1 MNEMAFEAQPAEPQ
15 VRAEGAAQE
24 DGDSKLAQ
32 QALVAR
38 ILRTIKEDKLF
49 HKDAFQ
55 RMREDMY
62 MATHGRD
69 ASWHESLYTANIAGR
84 HVKQR
89 VAALYA
95 KNPKVVARRKETLD
109 FAVWDENPDSLM
121 LAFQTVQQAA
131 QMMAAQVDPLTG
143 QPPVDPMTG
152 VPMEPQTP
160 PGFMEAQ
167 AMLEDFQNGMERRK
181 NFNKIGKTLEILF
194 AHAMREQKPLDFKTG
209 MKTVV
214 RRACTTGVGYV
225 EIGIQREFGP
235 RPGIT
240 EQLADAR
247 QRLEHL
253 RRLIGEAA
261 EGDIESTSAE
271 MAELQ
276 ASMESLQAEEEIV
289 LREGIVFDY
298 PQATKVIPDRMCRE
312 LVGFV
317 GARHITLEYLFTPQ
331 EVQEMFPDADLKN
344 GYIGYKGD
352 GVKLEGEVAHFTA
365 NEDGSVNEDRQP
377 VDGLVC
383 VYKFYDKP
391 SGQVYCVAD
400 GYKDFLRPP
409 SAPDVFV
416 EDFWPV
422 YALTFNAV
430 ENEKELFPPSD
441 VRLLRHMQEEYNRS
455 RQGMREHRDAARPRW
470 AYSNGALDPSDIEKI
485 GKAEPMTAVAL
496 NKDPQSKLSD
506 MLEAFPVPGVD
517 PNLYGTEQYFTDV
530 QFTVGSSEA
539 QFGGVAQATATES
552 AIAANATSAASSAS
566 VDDLDAFL
574 SVIARASSQVLL
586 KEMSPERVT
595 EIVGPGA
602 LWPEM
607 TLAQIADELYLDVEA
622 GSSGKP
628 NQAVEI
634 NNWQQMMPFLIQMP
648 GINPMW
654 LARETIRR
662 LDDRLDLTEAIAAG
676 MPSIV
681 MQNQAQQPG
690 PADPA
695 NNPNAQGAEG
705 ASNAP
710 AGPSEQQGGSDPAF
724 GSNQVPGGV

>member
-1 MNEMAFEAQPAEPQ
+1 MDDMAYGAEPTAPQ
-15 VRAEGAAQE
+15 APEGAVPGVDNDA
-24 DGDSKLAQ
+24 KLAR
-32 QALVAR
+32 QALAAR
-38 ILRTIKEDKLF
+38 VLRTIKEDKLF
-49 HKDAFQ
+49 HKDAFD

-69 ASWHESLYTANIAGR
+69 ASWHHSLYTANIAGR

-95 KNPKVVARRKETLD
+95 KNPKVVARRKETMD
-109 FAVWDENPDSLM
+109 FAIWDENPDSLM
-121 LAFQTVQQAA
+121 LAFKTVQQATE
-131 QMMAAQVDPLTG
+131 MMAAQVDPMTG
-143 QPPVDPMTG
+143 QPPIDPMTG
-152 VPMEPQTP
+152 GPMQPQVP

-167 AMLEDFQNGMERRK
+167 QTIEDFQNGMERRK
-181 NFNKIGKTLEILF
+181 NLTKIGRTLEILF

-214 RRACTTGVGYV
+214 RRACSTGVGYV

-235 RPGIT
+235 RPGIS

-253 RRLIGEAA
+253 RRLVDDASEGEF
-261 EGDIESTSAE
+261 ESTSAE
-271 MAELQ
+271 MAELE
-276 ASMESLQAEEEIV
+276 ASVTSLQAEEEII

-317 GARHITLEYLFTPQ
+317 GARHVTLEYLFTPQ
-331 EVQEMFPDADLKN
+331 EVREMFPEADLDK
-344 GYIGYKGD
+344 GYIGYKTDGD
-352 GVKLEGEVAHFTA
+352 KMQGEVAHFTA
-365 NEDGSVNEDRQP
+365 NDDGSVNEDRQP
-377 VDGLVC
+377 VEGLVC
-383 VYKFYDKP
+383 VYKHYDKP
-391 SGQVYCVAD
+391 SGLVYYVAD
-400 GYKDFLRPP
+400 GCKDFLRPP

-441 VRLLRHMQEEYNRS
+441 VRLLRHMQEEHNRS
-455 RQGMREHRDAARPRW
+455 RQGMREHRNAARPRW
-470 AYSNGALDPSDIEKI
+470 AYAAGALDTADVEKI
-485 GKAEPMTAVAL
+485 GKAEPMTAVSL
-496 NKDPQSKLSD
+496 NKDPQAKLAD
-506 MLEAFPVPGVD
+506 LLEAFPVPGVD
-517 PNLYGTEQYFTDV
+517 PNLYGTDQFFTDI

-539 QFGGVAQATATES
+539 QFGGLAQATATES
-552 AIAANATSAASSAS
+552 TIAASATASASSAS

-681 MQNQAQQPG
+681 MQNQAKQPG

-695 NNPNAQGAEG
+695 ADPNAQGAEG
-705 ASNAP
+705 ANNGPQPP
-710 AGPSEQQGGSDPAF
+710 AESQGGSDAAF
-724 GSNQVPGGV
+724 GSNQVAGGV